1 MKPTARRKTIICSIA
16 VILCIPI
23 IGAMV
28 SQEVEWSLFDFL
40 IALFLLSAFGLAIE
54 LIFQRLT
61 AIRWR
66 RFALAIL
73 LLLMVLIWGELAV
86 GIIGSPCAG
95 D

>member
-1 MKPTARRKTIICSIA
+1 MKATTRRKTIVCSIA
-16 VILCIPI
+16 VILSLPI
-23 IGAMV
+23 VGAMV

-40 IALFLLSAFGLAIE
+40 IALFLLSVFGLAIE

-61 AIRWR
+61 AIQSR

-73 LLLMVLIWGELAV
+73 LLLLVLIWGELAV
-86 GIIGSPCAG
+86 GLIGSPFAG

>member
-1 MKPTARRKTIICSIA
+1 MS
-16 VILCIPI
+16 LPI
-23 IGAMV
+23 VGAMV

-40 IALFLLSAFGLAIE
+40 IALFLLSVFGLAIE

-61 AIRWR
+61 AIQSR

-73 LLLMVLIWGELAV
+73 LLLLVLIWGELAV
-86 GIIGSPCAG
+86 GLIGSPFAG